1 MIEESTNEV
10 STNFKRGTTEMLLLA
25 LLTKQEWYV
34 YELSKV
40 LKKMSEGL
48 FDIQIPS
55 LYTVLYRLQ
64 SKGYVDT
71 RTELQGRRARVYYRI
86 LPEGREH
93 LNKIVSEYY
102 SISRGISAVLAE
114 TIEKD
119 GERESDGY
127 TDSNAG

>member
-1 MIEESTNEV
+1 MIDDSYSEV

-34 YELSKV
+34 YELSRV
-40 LKKMSEGL
+40 LKEMSEGL

-55 LYTVLYRLQ
+55 LYTVLHRLQ

-71 RTELQGRRARVYYRI
+71 RAEMQGRRARVYYRI

-93 LNKIVSEYY
+93 LIRIVAEYR

-114 TIEKD
+114 TIGK
-119 GERESDGY
+119 G
-127 TDSNAG
+127 

>member
-1 MIEESTNEV
+1 MRDESITEV

-40 LKKMSEGL
+40 LKKVSEGL

-64 SKGYVDT
+64 NKGYVDT

-93 LNKIVSEYY
+93 LMQVVAEYK
-102 SISRGISAVLAE
+102 SVSRGINAVLE
-114 TIEKD
+114 DTVEKD
-119 GERESDGY
+119 RESENRGCAG
-127 TDSNAG
+127 SNAG